1 MAADFAM
8 LGVNAEDARKAAAT
22 SATSEENAQG
32 DFELWPQHQQAW
44 EVFLDC
50 GRQWRVI
57 AGMGGV
63 FFQGLDGGAVESS
76 LRIQGVPRRDWKRVR
91 SQLQVLEDEAAEILN
106 ER

>member
-1 MAADFAM
+1 MEADFAL
-8 LGVNAEDARKAAAT
+8 LGVDPEGARLAAGA
-22 SATSEENAQG
+22 SATSGENESG
-32 DFELWPQHQQAW
+32 DFELWPEHQQAW

-63 FFQGLDGGAVESS
+63 YFQGLEATAVESS
-76 LRIQGVPRRDWKRVR
+76 FRIQGVPRKDWKRVR
-91 SQLQVLEDEAAEILN
+91 SQLMVLEDEAAEILN